1 MSLASIKQK
10 EAKGKKNVLPKLRT
24 ILSNPYKQHR

>member
-10 EAKGKKNVLPKLRT
+10 ESKGKKNVLPKLRT
-24 ILSNPYKQHR
+24 ILANPYKQHR